1 MKTVMRACLVAAA
14 ALSMSCA
21 MTQKKMDQGQPMEVS
36 DKAPAG
42 EGTVKAVKGDGGNT
56 ALTVKVKHLAPAS
69 RLVDDASVYVVWVEP
84 PNAPP
89 QNVGVLSVN
98 ADKEG
103 VLNTLT
109 PHRRFKVMITPE
121 ASAQAQEP
129 SNDEVFTST
138 VDRGD

>member
-1 MKTVMRACLVAAA
+1 MKTVMRALLLPAM
-14 ALSMSCA
+14 ALSLGCA
-21 MTQKKMDQGQPMEVS
+21 MSQKKMDPGQPMQVS
-36 DKAPAG
+36 DMAPAG

-56 ALTVKVKHLAPAS
+56 ALSVKVKHLAPAS
-69 RLVDDASVYVVWVEP
+69 RLVEDASVYVVWVEP

-121 ASAQAQEP
+121 ASAQVQEP
-129 SNDEVFTST
+129 SGDEVFTSN

>member
-1 MKTVMRACLVAAA
+1 MKTLMRALLVSAV
-14 ALSMSCA
+14 ALTTSCA
-21 MTQKKMDQGQPMEVS
+21 MTKKTIDPGQPMQVS
-36 DKAPAG
+36 DIAPAS

-56 ALTVKVKHLAPAS
+56 ALSVKVKHLAPAS

-121 ASAQAQEP
+121 SSPEAQEP

-138 VDRGD
+138 IDRGD